1 LVLESWSFASY
12 FHRLCFVFRRS
23 NNMLYPREDKET
35 RTLLYACQTCEHEVD
50 PLFVLRFV
58 HYFPDF
64 VIDSGKP

>member
-1 LVLESWSFASY
+1 
-12 FHRLCFVFRRS
+12 
-23 NNMLYPREDKET
+23 MLYPREDKET